1 MDMFKEELSTELNKI
16 KLKIDTS
23 SALDQEDIKAILI
36 STLSEEDFNE
46 SKQ

>member
-23 SALDQEDIKAILI
+23 SVLDQEDIKAILI